1 MPQSLPLYSKVCL
14 INGAV
19 FVAATSLQVV
29 SPATAPIGVTVLAEA
44 SNGADAVALART
56 EDVDLVIQDVTMPGM
71 TGLHAAREIARRT
84 PHPPI
89 LMLSMY
95 NEQYFSEGLKAGASE
110 YLLISVLTRI
120 SSKPAIQR
128 RAAESFSTRCSQRT
142 RAQLRRADPSR

>member
-1 MPQSLPLYSKVCL
+1 VLAPISRRSNFGFHGRMRGGKRSNGDATCHKPAAVFESLPDQRSGLRNSDP
-14 INGAV
+14 
-19 FVAATSLQVV
+19 
-29 SPATAPIGVTVLAEA
+29 PATAPIGVTVLAEA

-56 EDVDLVIQDVTMPGM
+56 EDVDLVIQDVAMPGM

-110 YLLISVLTRI
+110 YLLISV
-120 SSKPAIQR
+120 
-128 RAAESFSTRCSQRT
+128 
-142 RAQLRRADPSR
+142 ADQDLVQACH

>member
-1 MPQSLPLYSKVCL
+1 MGGCAAVKGAMETQLATSLPPYSKVCL

-29 SPATAPIGVTVLAEA
+29 SPATLPIGVTVLAEA

-56 EDVDLVIQDVTMPGM
+56 EDVDLVIQDVAMPGM

-110 YLLISVLTRI
+110 YLLISV
-120 SSKPAIQR
+120 
-128 RAAESFSTRCSQRT
+128 
-142 RAQLRRADPSR
+142 ADQDLVQACH